1 MSSGSCLQIYRRW
14 LGEWRNSRDRVL
26 ADVNGA
32 LTPDRQPLG
41 MRMVKPRKSHHVIGM
56 LLGVERA
63 DHVSPFSRPR
73 DRDRATARTIGQALD
88 RHDLDVLLAGFEALR
103 QDLHQTCAGAHLLI
117 LNP

>member
-1 MSSGSCLQIYRRW
+1 MSSGSCLQICRRK

-26 ADVNGA
+26 ADVDGA
-32 LTPDRQPLG
+32 LAPDRQPVWL
-41 MRMVKPRKSHHVIGM
+41 RLVKPRKPDHIVGM

-88 RHDLDVLLAGFEALR
+88 WHDLDVLLAGFKALR
-103 QDLHQTCAGAHLLI
+103 QD
-117 LNP
+117 